1 MSSGSS
7 EDLANWLRSRVGEPI
22 TARSTWARNGRIRES
37 SEEDVAVV
45 PMPTA
50 TAKPSGFAATYRST
64 VTIDGER
71 WDGEFAVRAEILDSR
86 ESQEKRAVAMQMSQ
100 LSVIGRTATEV
111 LPYPWHTAQTKVPA
125 REVGLN
131 HDGDATIALDIM
143 QWAQPFDT
151 AFEGLSVQGRL
162 DRAVELA
169 IPLFAGLDY
178 IHRHH
183 RMVHRDIHPDN
194 IMLAGDHMIFI
205 DWGISSAVTTG
216 TSTVTQAVG
225 KWHTAYPAPEA
236 RVGQSVGHGQEIGFY
251 ADAWS
256 MGALLC
262 TMACGRSPVLRNFH
276 TGEIELPAEAGRLP
290 GWLRDIIGGLTTYQR
305 RDRMQLVDA
314 VAALRDAGRTGG
326 TVGGPDAE
334 TAFSSA
340 TSVPTATASDGPAE
354 RRALAQ
360 SLLADGYAHSRA
372 ARHHD
377 ALTAYASAVATCDRD
392 PDPALRQYLA
402 KALNNTQWTLHQ
414 QRNYTEAVA
423 TCSRVVDTFKN
434 DSDPVLRQQVAIA
447 FSGSG
452 YAKRALGLSEAAAA
466 DWDQVVS
473 LFGND
478 PDLVLRRQVAMA
490 MRDKGLALS
499 GLDRRVDA
507 LSAYTRLI
515 ESFEGDP
522 DLVLRQQV
530 AMALNNKRWCLYW
543 LGHYAEAAAACTR
556 LVETF
561 GSDRD
566 PMVRGQV
573 VVALL
578 SKGLI
583 LDRSRQPEGA
593 LAAYGRLV
601 DIFADDP
608 DPAVQGSV
616 VWAREKLRTR

>member
-7 EDLANWLRSRVGEPI
+7 EDLAEWLGRRVGEPI
-22 TARSTWARNGRIRES
+22 TARSTWASDGRIREL
-37 SEEDVAVV
+37 SEENVAVV

-50 TAKPSGFAATYRST
+50 RAKASGFAATYRST

-86 ESQEKRAVAMQMSQ
+86 ASKEKRAVAMRMSQ
-100 LSVIGRTATEV
+100 ISEIGQPDAEV
-111 LPYPWHTAQTKVPA
+111 LPYPWHTAQTQVPA

-131 HDGDATIALDIM
+131 YDGDATIALDIM

-151 AFEGLSVQGRL
+151 AFEGLSVQGRV

-194 IMLAGDHMIFI
+194 VMFAGDHLVFI
-205 DWGISSAVTTG
+205 DWGIASAVTTG
-216 TSTVTQAVG
+216 TSTVTQAAG

-236 RVGQSVGHGQEIGFY
+236 RVGQSVGLGQEIGFY
-251 ADAWS
+251 ADAWA

-262 TMACGRSPVLRNFH
+262 TMACGRSPLLRNSQ
-276 TGEIELPAEAGRLP
+276 TGEIDLPAEAGNLP
-290 GWLRDIIGGLTTYQR
+290 RWLRDIIEGLTIV
-305 RDRMQLVDA
+305 DRHERMSMQEA
-314 VAALRDAGRTGG
+314 VAALRDAGRNPI
-326 TVGGPDAE
+326 TVGAPSEA
-334 TAFSSA
+334 
-340 TSVPTATASDGPAE
+340 TATWSTTTAPTESASDDPADL
-354 RRALAQ
+354 RARARE
-360 SLLADGYAHSRA
+360 LLAEGHAHGRA
-372 ARHHD
+372 GRPHD
-377 ALTAYASAVATCDRD
+377 ALAAYASAVETCDGD
-392 PDPALRQYLA
+392 PDPALRQCLA
-402 KALNNTQWTLHQ
+402 MALNNTQWTLYQ
-414 QRNYTEAVA
+414 QRHYTEAVA
-423 TCSRVVDTFKN
+423 TCSRVVDTFKQ

-452 YAKRALGLSEAAAA
+452 YAKRALSLSEAAVA
-466 DWDQVVS
+466 DWDEVVS
-473 LFGND
+473 RFGND

-490 MRDKGLALS
+490 LRDKGLALAE
-499 GLDRRVDA
+499 LDRRVDA

-530 AMALNNKRWCLYW
+530 AMGLNNKRWCLYW

-556 LVETF
+556 LVESF

-566 PMVRGQV
+566 PLVRGQV

-593 LAAYGRLV
+593 LTAYGRLV

-616 VWAREKLRTR
+616 AWAREKLRTR